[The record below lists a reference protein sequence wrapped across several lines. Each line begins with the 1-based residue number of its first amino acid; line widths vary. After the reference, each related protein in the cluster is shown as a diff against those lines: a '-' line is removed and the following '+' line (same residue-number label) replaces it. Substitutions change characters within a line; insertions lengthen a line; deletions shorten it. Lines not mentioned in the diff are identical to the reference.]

1 MSKPVKHKAVF
12 MKKKILFTCLSV
24 LGLNQLIFGGNG
36 NTQGTAFRA
45 NRISRTARITLNAS
59 LKTVFP
65 LFGPIEEKK
74 WAHGWDPRIIF
85 PVTNRL
91 EQKMIFKTRQK
102 DKDEAD
108 YIWVV
113 SSLIP
118 QQALIEY
125 TIFASDMVG
134 WITVHCQEGLSSQTT
149 RAKITYTFTGLTEKG
164 NIHIAKHLARIFAHN
179 LKDWEEAIN
188 YFLKTGK
195 TFRGIK

>member
-45 NRISRTARITLNAS
+45 NRISRTARITLNAP

-85 PVTNRL
+85 PDTNRL
-91 EQKMIFKTRQK
+91 EQKMIFKTGQK
-102 DKDEAD
+102 DKDETD

-118 QQALIEY
+118 QDALIEY
-125 TIFASDMVG
+125 TTNHQS
-134 WITVHCQEGLSSQTT
+134 
-149 RAKITYTFTGLTEKG
+149 K
-164 NIHIAKHLARIFAHN
+164 NHLHLHRPDRRRQHPHR
-179 LKDWEEAIN
+179 
-188 YFLKTGK
+188 KTSGPYLCS
-195 TFRGIK
+195 